1 MHRYKTDIR
10 IIIGLLVFALIIFL
24 VTSGQSTID
33 VQLHDT
39 YFVVDNLSLAALLIG
54 PLMFLIFLARA
65 LATRF
70 ENKLVNIAL
79 AIGLILVAVITYQA
93 IQFQRTYLSEIMKLN
108 NVPSPNKEEILSDI
122 KNTLKWT
129 WTILALWGLGLVL
142 LIFKTLGMWKAS
154 RG

>member
-1 MHRYKTDIR
+1 
-10 IIIGLLVFALIIFL
+10 
-24 VTSGQSTID
+24 
-33 VQLHDT
+33 
-39 YFVVDNLSLAALLIG
+39 
-54 PLMFLIFLARA
+54 
-65 LATRF
+65 
-70 ENKLVNIAL
+70 VNIAL